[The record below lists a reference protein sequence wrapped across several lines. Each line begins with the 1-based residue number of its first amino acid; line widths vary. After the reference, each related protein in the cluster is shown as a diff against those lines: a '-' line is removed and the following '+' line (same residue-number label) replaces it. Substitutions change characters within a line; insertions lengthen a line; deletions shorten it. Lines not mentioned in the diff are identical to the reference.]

1 MAVVE
6 SQERLD
12 PNSPKDGGENQPTE
26 AQATPPQKD
35 EPTPPAVPKE
45 ETPAVK
51 PEVPED
57 HPTKLGRKVKF
68 LEDSLTTVLNKFDT
82 LISRM
87 ESGQTGPAAP
97 AHEEP
102 GQVPTYVRETV
113 EYLSKQQKV
122 EQEQQRKYADG
133 YIAAIRKGEDDIDDD
148 VHAAV
153 EQELLETNFRLYEK
167 HTGDP
172 VRDAKLNYNIAL
184 AKILKQRTSK
194 GKPNVKGD
202 QETSP
207 TKLSSNSSNAEPAVK
222 RIEPDEFVLKY
233 CRVNGLDPY
242 SPEIQ
247 ESLKNAK

>member
-1 MAVVE
+1 VDA
-6 SQERLD
+6 
-12 PNSPKDGGENQPTE
+12 
-26 AQATPPQKD
+26 AA
-35 EPTPPAVPKE
+35 
-45 ETPAVK
+45 K

-57 HPTKLGRKVKF
+57 HPTKLGRKVKY

-82 LISRM
+82 LMSRF
-87 ESGQTGPAAP
+87 EERGQPGVPAP

-133 YIAAIRKGEDDIDDD
+133 YIAAVRKGEDDIDDD

-172 VRDAKLNYNIAL
+172 VRDARLNYNIAL

-222 RIEPDEFVLKY
+222 LVEPDEHAAKFIRAMGAKID
-233 CRVNGLDPY
+233 DPWV
-242 SPEIQ
+242 Q
-247 ESLKNAK
+247 ESLRNAK